1 MLIIMKF
8 GLWLSRCGLWL
19 TKQGM
24 TMAGMTP
31 LLATEVQAGEPCVYI
46 HRILDGPYHSNDYED
61 EWAGPEW
68 STACLIVKM
77 ENNMGVL
84 EDVEWYFEDLDDAY
98 VWVRHFNSSIDPIKV
113 EGDYS

>member
-1 MLIIMKF
+1 
-8 GLWLSRCGLWL
+8 
-19 TKQGM
+19 
-24 TMAGMTP
+24 
-31 LLATEVQAGEPCVYI
+31 
-46 HRILDGPYHSNDYED
+46 
-61 EWAGPEW
+61 
-68 STACLIVKM
+68 M